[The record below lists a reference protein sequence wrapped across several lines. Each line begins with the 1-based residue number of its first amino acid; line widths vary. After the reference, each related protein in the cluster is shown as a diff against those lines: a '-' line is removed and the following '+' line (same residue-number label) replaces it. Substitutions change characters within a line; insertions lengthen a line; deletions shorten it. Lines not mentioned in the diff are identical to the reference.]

1 MMGNMNLGMSEMIF
15 IFILALIMFG
25 PKRLPEIGRQLG
37 KFLNEF
43 RRASNEFKAQVEAEM
58 QKIDLEASKA
68 QEILPPGQSPLG
80 SIANAHPV
88 GRFLADVTKA
98 GSELKDAISAGYKKI
113 EAEVE
118 KTQQPTIAPVPPLPT
133 DGVGSASASETAA
146 PKSADA

>member
-25 PKRLPEIGRQLG
+25 PKRLPEIGRQIG
-37 KFLNEF
+37 KFMNEF

-58 QKIDLEASKA
+58 QKIDIDASKV
-68 QEILPPGQSPLG
+68 QEILPPSQSSLG

-98 GSELKDAISAGYKKI
+98 GSELKDAISTGFGKI
-113 EAEVE
+113 EAEVQ
-118 KTQQPTIAPVPPLPT
+118 KAQQPVLAPEPPANG
-133 DGVGSASASETAA
+133 DAAAAVSEAST
-146 PKSADA
+146 PKNADA

>member
-1 MMGNMNLGMSEMIF
+1 MMETMNLGMPEMIF

-25 PKRLPEIGRQLG
+25 PKRLPEIGRQIG
-37 KFLNEF
+37 KFMNEF

-58 QKIDLEASKA
+58 HKIDAETKV
-68 QEILPPGQSPLG
+68 QEILPPGSSPLG

-98 GSELKDAISAGYKKI
+98 GGELKDAISAGYRKI

-118 KTQQPTIAPVPPLPT
+118 KTSPPVLAPEP
-133 DGVGSASASETAA
+133 SAPANGNPAAASEPAT

>member
-1 MMGNMNLGMSEMIF
+1 MMETMNLGMPEMIF
-15 IFILALIMFG
+15 IFLLALIMFG
-25 PKRLPEIGRQLG
+25 PKRLPEIGRQIG
-37 KFLNEF
+37 KFMNEF

-58 QKIDLEASKA
+58 QKIDIDASKV
-68 QEILPPGQSPLG
+68 QEILPPTQSPLG

-118 KTQQPTIAPVPPLPT
+118 KSQAPVLSPEPTPPANSVAT
-133 DGVGSASASETAA
+133 AASEAA
-146 PKSADA
+146 TPKSADA

>member
-1 MMGNMNLGMSEMIF
+1 MMETMNLGMPEMMF
-15 IFILALIMFG
+15 IFLLALIMFG
-25 PKRLPEIGRQLG
+25 PKRLPEIGRQIG
-37 KFLNEF
+37 KFMNEF

-58 QKIDLEASKA
+58 QKIDIDASKV
-68 QEILPPGQSPLG
+68 QEILPPTPSPLG

-118 KTQQPTIAPVPPLPT
+118 KSQAPVLAPEPAPPANG
-133 DGVGSASASETAA
+133 GVAAASESAA

>member
-1 MMGNMNLGMSEMIF
+1 MNLGMSEMIF

-58 QKIDLEASKA
+58 QKIEAETTKA
-68 QEILPPGQSPLG
+68 QEILPPSQSPLG

-98 GSELKDAISAGYKKI
+98 GTELKDAISAGYKKM

-118 KTQQPTIAPVPPLPT
+118 KTQQPALAPQPPVPT
-133 DGVGSASASETAA
+133 ESGGSAAASETTTT
-146 PKSADA
+146 KSADA

>member
-1 MMGNMNLGMSEMIF
+1 MMGDMNLGMPEMIF

-25 PKRLPEIGRQLG
+25 PKRLPEIGRQIG
-37 KFLNEF
+37 KFMNEF

-58 QKIDLEASKA
+58 QKIETETKT

-118 KTQQPTIAPVPPLPT
+118 KSSAPVLAPEPAPPANGGAAT
-133 DGVGSASASETAA
+133 ASEAA
-146 PKSADA
+146 TTKSADA

>member
-1 MMGNMNLGMSEMIF
+1 MNLGMPEMIF

-25 PKRLPEIGRQLG
+25 PKRLPEIGRQIG
-37 KFLNEF
+37 KFMNEF

-58 QKIDLEASKA
+58 QKIETEAPKP
-68 QEILPPGQSPLG
+68 QEILPPSSSPLN

-118 KTQQPTIAPVPPLPT
+118 KSQVQVLNPEPAPPPNAAAPAA
-133 DGVGSASASETAA
+133 GETAA
-146 PKSADA
+146 TKSADA

>member
-1 MMGNMNLGMSEMIF
+1 MGNMNLGMSEMIF

-68 QEILPPGQSPLG
+68 QEILPPGQSPLE

-118 KTQQPTIAPVPPLPT
+118 KTQQSTIAPAPPLPT
-133 DGVGSASASETAA
+133 DGVGSASASERAA